1 MQKDIQFYL
10 ELKKA
15 YPQTMSKDQFYRV
28 AHISKAT
35 ALYLLSSG
43 IIPCKDTGK
52 KTRRYTIRTDDVI
65 RYMIDRKIHPSR
77 YAASPGWYSGT
88 AGQKIAKPE
97 HPELSVVDLTKEERK
112 QFKGYLVSEL
122 ELYEDLMSV
131 KEIVKFTGY
140 STSAVLGWC
149 SKDRVKYFYIG
160 GKYLIPKLS
169 LVKYMMSGEF
179 DRIKVKSWKHKVILC
194 DLVDLVKV
202 SRGLE

>member
-1 MQKDIQFYL
+1 MRKDVQYYI

-65 RYMIDRKIHPSR
+65 KYLIDRRIHPQR
-77 YAASPGWYSGT
+77 YTASQGWYSGT
-88 AGQKIAKPE
+88 AGCKKQE
-97 HPELSVVDLTKEERK
+97 TNNQLLTVSDLTKEERK
-112 QFKGYLVSEL
+112 RFKGYLESEL
-122 ELYEDLMSV
+122 TSYEDLMSV
-131 KEIVKFTGY
+131 KETVEFTGY
-140 STSAVLGWC
+140 STAAVLGWC
-149 SKDRVKYFYIG
+149 SKGKVKYFCVSG
-160 GKYLIPKLS
+160 RYLIPKIS
-169 LVKYMMSGEF
+169 LVKYLMSWDF